1 MQTYDPSVNY
11 DSDSDDLNNSKV
23 NSSKVNSCVQT
34 QVGSEYCKATFLCM

>member
-23 NSSKVNSCVQT
+23 NLCVQT